1 MKKITSLTPEQSAQ
15 MKGWADK
22 WIEIG
27 LSTEP
32 ADFELATDAAM
43 QAYDLIGNKRPQVV
57 LTAAS
62 PFAATLMGAVAVAQL
77 SAGVPVTADAV
88 SEDQARQILKQAAK
102 QSNSELK
109 DVLYNSGISSL
120 WAGFASFA
128 TFFRDVCGLNDPVF
142 VKNLK
147 INEDLV
153 RSCGWTWWHEDV
165 VVISDRPKS
174 IKRDDEGRLHC
185 ETGPSIEYRD
195 GWALYNWHGVAIPKD
210 WVTGRKPTAKEALT
224 WENIEQRRCACEI
237 IGWANILAELKSRV
251 IDQDDDAEIGTLLE
265 VNLPD
270 SGKERFLQV
279 RCGTGRT
286 FAIPVPNSVKTALE
300 ANAWTYGLDTV
311 LDKFNDFKPEV
322 RT

>member
-1 MKKITSLTPEQSAQ
+1 MKKITSLTLEQSAQ

-22 WIEIG
+22 WIDIG

-32 ADFELATDAAM
+32 ADFELARDAAM
-43 QAYDLIGNKRPQVV
+43 RAYDLIGTPRPTTV

-62 PFAATLMGAVAVAQL
+62 PYAATLAGAVAVTAL
-77 SAGVPVTADAV
+77 KELEGVQMPITRDTADALIKKIPKTNRN
-88 SEDQARQILKQAAK
+88 DF
-102 QSNSELK
+102 K

-128 TFFRDVCGLNDPVF
+128 TFFRDVCGLDDPVF
-142 VKNLK
+142 LKNLK
-147 INEDLV
+147 VNEDLV

-174 IKRDDEGRLHC
+174 IKRDDEGRLHG
-185 ETGPSIEYRD
+185 ETGPSMEYRD
-195 GWALYNWHGVAIPKD
+195 GWALYHWHGVAIPKE
-210 WVTGRKPTAKEALT
+210 WVTGQKPSARAALT

-237 IGWANILAELKSRV
+237 VGWANILAELKSRV
-251 IDQDDDAEIGTLLE
+251 IDRDDDEEIGTLLE

-286 FAIPVPNSVKTALE
+286 FAIPVPGTVKTALE
-300 ANAWTYGLDTV
+300 ANAWTYGLDDV
-311 LDKFNDFKPEV
+311 LDQFKPEV

>member
-32 ADFELATDAAM
+32 ADFELAKDAAM
-43 QAYDLIGNKRPQVV
+43 RAYDLIGQARPRIV

-62 PFAATLMGAVAVAQL
+62 PYAATLAGAVAVARL
-77 SAGVPVTADAV
+77 SEGVEITEVPAEAEARAILKRVTA
-88 SEDQARQILKQAAK
+88 QHK
-102 QSNSELK
+102 SELK

-128 TFFRDVCGLNDPVF
+128 TFFRDVCGLDDPVF
-142 VKNLK
+142 LKNLK

-165 VVISDRPKS
+165 VVIADRPKS
-174 IKRDDEGRLHC
+174 IRRDDEGRLHC
-185 ETGPSIEYRD
+185 ENGPSIEYRD
-195 GWALYNWHGVAIPKD
+195 GWALYNWHGVAIPRD
-210 WVTGRKPTAKEALT
+210 WVTGKKPSAKEALT

-237 IGWANILAELKSRV
+237 IGWANIIKELKARV

-279 RCGTGRT
+279 QCGTGRT

-311 LDKFNDFKPEV
+311 LDQFKPEV